1 MDAAGEYSETSEFKS
16 LSLKDA
22 VNGDVTWEEM
32 TAKAA
37 ELASDKTPD
46 TECTITDGTGE
57 KELNSGIYLVVVET
71 ASTGFY
77 EYNFNPGLI
86 ALPDNQA
93 FHSAGAENKWIY
105 EVTANLK
112 PERSPRY
119 GSLLIQKNLDNYNE
133 TMKEVTFVF
142 SIEAVDENGNTVYS
156 NVVSTTHSSAGT
168 KAAIADHIP
177 ASAKVTVT
185 EVYSG
190 AGYRLVSEPQQT
202 AEISADEIVTV
213 EFDNTYDHGL
223 NPGYG
228 VTNHFDYDEDEG
240 WQWTQLPDNSVKKD

>member
-1 MDAAGEYSETSEFKS
+1 MRR
-16 LSLKDA
+16 
-22 VNGDVTWEEM
+22 V
-32 TAKAA
+32 
-37 ELASDKTPD
+37 
-46 TECTITDGTGE
+46 
-57 KELNSGIYLVVVET
+57 
-71 ASTGFY
+71 
-77 EYNFNPGLI
+77 
-86 ALPDNQA
+86 
-93 FHSAGAENKWIY
+93 
-105 EVTANLK
+105 
-112 PERSPRY
+112 
-119 GSLLIQKNLDNYNE
+119 
-133 TMKEVTFVF
+133 
-142 SIEAVDENGNTVYS
+142 VDENGNTVYS

-177 ASAKVTVT
+177 AGAKVTVT

>member
-1 MDAAGEYSETSEFKS
+1 M
-16 LSLKDA
+16 
-22 VNGDVTWEEM
+22 
-32 TAKAA
+32 
-37 ELASDKTPD
+37 
-46 TECTITDGTGE
+46 
-57 KELNSGIYLVVVET
+57 VES

-93 FHSAGAENKWIY
+93 LHSAGAENKWIY
-105 EVTANLK
+105 EVKANLK

-177 ASAKVTVT
+177 AGAKVTVT

-240 WQWTQLPDNSVKKD
+240 WQWTQLPDNSVKEE